1 MPYAPRRTTFVPT
14 STSGASFSSST
25 LHNTILASRIAEKK
39 KELESLTQLRDLS
52 ANFATQ
58 MEQLQEKLATLV
70 NGTEAVAL
78 VVSNWDSILRV
89 INLASANLVAREESR
104 KANANPDDTDNQVIH
119 PKSQL
124 PETLVRI
131 PIDKTEADQASSS
144 SSL

>member
-14 STSGASFSSST
+14 STSGATFSSST
-25 LHNTILASRIAEKK
+25 QHNTILASRIAEKK

-52 ANFATQ
+52 LNFATQ

-70 NGTEAVAL
+70 DGTEAVAL

-89 INLASANLVAREESR
+89 INLASANLVAREEAR
-104 KANANPDDTDNQVIH
+104 TANPDQEETDDHVID

-131 PIDKTEADQASSS
+131 RIDKEEADQPPS
-144 SSL
+144 